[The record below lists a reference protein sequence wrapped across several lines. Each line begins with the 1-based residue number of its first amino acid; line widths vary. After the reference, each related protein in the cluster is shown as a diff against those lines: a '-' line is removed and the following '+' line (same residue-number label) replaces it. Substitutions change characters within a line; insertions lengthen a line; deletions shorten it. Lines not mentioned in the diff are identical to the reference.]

1 MKYKYIILMVVMLST
16 GFLQSLF
23 GQQTPVFSNYSA
35 NGVLINPAYAGF
47 YPDMDITFTSSGQ
60 LSQIEGS
67 PKTMSLLVNA
77 PTSSENVGVGG
88 GAYSD
93 QIGVTK
99 ATSLFGTYSYKLFFD
114 SDNSNWWSYN
124 PHVLSF
130 GISAG
135 VMFFDE
141 NLLDLGINNDPN
153 FANNISTTIPTI
165 GLGALY
171 NRERAYIGLSASNVL
186 GDALSS
192 EDNIDV
198 KGAYYLY
205 GGYRFFTN
213 RFREVMITPS
223 TLLKY
228 VSGAPVQVDLNTKV
242 NYKNIFEV
250 GAGYRTDDSLNL
262 FVGLYLFEHLR
273 VMYSYNKMLKSSNL
287 TDSHGIVLS
296 FRLGDGFSR
305 PD

>member
-1 MKYKYIILMVVMLST
+1 MNNKHIILIVIILST
-16 GFLQSLF
+16 SFSQSIF

-35 NGVLINPAYAGF
+35 NGVIINPAYAGF

-60 LSQIEGS
+60 LNKAEGS

-77 PTSSENVGVGG
+77 PTSSDHVGVGG

-93 QIGVTK
+93 QIGVTT
-99 ATSLFGTYSYKLFFD
+99 ATNLFGTYSYKLFFD
-114 SDNSNWWSYN
+114 ADSSNWWTYN

-141 NLLDLGINNDPN
+141 NLLELGINNDPN

-171 NRERAYIGLSASNVL
+171 NRERAFIGLSASNVL

-192 EDNIDV
+192 EDNINV

-213 RFREVMITPS
+213 RFQEVMVTPS
-223 TLLKY
+223 ALFKY
-228 VSGAPVQVDLNTKV
+228 VSGAPMQVDLNTKI

-250 GAGYRTDDSLNL
+250 GAGYRTDASLNL

-273 VMYSYNKMLKSSNL
+273 MMYSYNKTLKNTNL

-296 FRLGDGFSR
+296 FRLRDGFSR

>member
-1 MKYKYIILMVVMLST
+1 MKYKYIILMVVILST

-93 QIGVTK
+93 QIGITK

-213 RFREVMITPS
+213 RFREV
-223 TLLKY
+223 
-228 VSGAPVQVDLNTKV
+228 
-242 NYKNIFEV
+242 
-250 GAGYRTDDSLNL
+250 
-262 FVGLYLFEHLR
+262 
-273 VMYSYNKMLKSSNL
+273 
-287 TDSHGIVLS
+287 
-296 FRLGDGFSR
+296 
-305 PD
+305 